1 MFAIMRNEKCH
12 ISDVGG
18 IQAEC
23 NRSPDKPIKLPASD
37 IDWTKT
43 GTNEF
48 YEKCEN
54 FRKTIKAECAGHG
67 VDRIRRD
74 AVVMI
79 DSFFGASPEFFETAD
94 PETVDRY
101 FRDCLDFAG
110 KHFGKVIN
118 AVRHNDEKTPHL
130 HIQSIPL
137 VNNPDGSVS
146 LSAKRLMGTQTDYRR
161 RQDLFYTEVA
171 EKFGFDP
178 CEKVQDSVEKRIHY
192 DSLEF
197 KTRMRTEELEKV
209 TAELED
215 KTDLLEKKSA
225 ELESVNHELEV
236 KTGVLEKAFDKI
248 ESVLETFFNYADR
261 IYKGLSDRISHFLEK
276 ICDKRI
282 LTETDF
288 SEAGMKKEE
297 ITVSEDQSNPLFL
310 PVTSDGDRLSWDG
323 VSPIYEQFEQ
333 DCLVPYGAVNNES
346 GLIITENQF
355 DWSESFQPDEV
366 DVFND
371 PAETEINDKMFDLE
385 VLKSDIGEVIG
396 RKTDVE
402 KAEEDFSFPD
412 SPIQPDPDDDD
423 RYDDVGID

>member
-1 MFAIMRNEKCH
+1 MYAIMRNEKCH
-12 ISDVGG
+12 LADVGG

-23 NRSPDKPIKLPASD
+23 NRSPDKTIKLPASD

-54 FRKTIKAECAGHG
+54 FRKTIKAECSGHG

-79 DSFFGASPEFFETAD
+79 DSFFGASPDFFETAD

-101 FRDCLDFAG
+101 FKNCVDFAG
-110 KHFGKVIN
+110 KYFGEVIN

-137 VNNPDGSVS
+137 VNNADGSFS

-178 CEKVQDSVEKRIHY
+178 CEKVQDAVEKRIHY

-209 TAELED
+209 TAELDD
-215 KTDLLEKKSA
+215 KTDLLEKASA
-225 ELESVNHELEV
+225 DLQTVNHELEV
-236 KTGVLEKAFDKI
+236 KTGLLEKAFDRI
-248 ESVLETFFNYADR
+248 ESVCNTFFRYAAQ
-261 IYKGLSDRISHFLEK
+261 IYKDLSGRISDFIEK
-276 ICDKRI
+276 IHDKRI
-282 LTETDF
+282 LTEDDF
-288 SEAGMKKEE
+288 SEANMQKEE
-297 ITVSEDQSNPLFL
+297 ISVADDQSNPLFL
-310 PVTSDGDRLSWDG
+310 PVTSAGDRLSWDG
-323 VSPIYEQFEQ
+323 VSPIYEEFEP
-333 DCLVPYGAVNNES
+333 DCMVPYGAVDNKS
-346 GLIITENQF
+346 GRIFTENQF

-366 DVFND
+366 DEYSV
-371 PAETEINDKMFDLE
+371 PAEMEINDSMTDLE
-385 VLKSDIGEVIG
+385 FIKNDIAEVIG
-396 RKTDVE
+396 RKTDIE
-402 KAEEDFSFPD
+402 KAEEDFSFLD
-412 SPIQPDPDDDD
+412 SPTQPDPDDDD
-423 RYDDVGID
+423 GYDDVGTD